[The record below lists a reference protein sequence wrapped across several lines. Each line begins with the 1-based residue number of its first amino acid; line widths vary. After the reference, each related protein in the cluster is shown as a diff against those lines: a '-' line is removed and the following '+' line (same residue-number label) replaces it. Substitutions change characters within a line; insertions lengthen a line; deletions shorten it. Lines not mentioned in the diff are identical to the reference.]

1 MTAWSVTSRQVNP
14 ELLLASKAA
23 IPYRPL
29 IFEIVIIVQVLGKYM
44 IIGHL
49 DP

>member
-1 MTAWSVTSRQVNP
+1 MLVYKGIWGLGFGVHVPNNKG
-14 ELLLASKAA
+14 LGFGVK
-23 IPYRPL
+23 
-29 IFEIVIIVQVLGKYM
+29 VIIVQVLGKYM